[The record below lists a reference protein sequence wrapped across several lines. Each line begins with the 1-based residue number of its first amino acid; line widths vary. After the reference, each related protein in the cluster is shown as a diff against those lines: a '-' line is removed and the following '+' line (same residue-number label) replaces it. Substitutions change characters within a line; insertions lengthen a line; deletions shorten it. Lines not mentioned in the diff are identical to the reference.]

1 LTLFWSIFCWF
12 LIPNSPVGAWFLDE
26 EDQYKA
32 IERVKDNL
40 TGIKNHHFKFYQML
54 EAFKDP
60 KVWLLAAIQLT
71 QNVPNGAVGSV
82 SHQHPFLPWRCRSFK
97 YLLRVTMVVS
107 SSNDNKGAFV

>member
-1 LTLFWSIFCWF
+1 LTLIWSIFCWY
-12 LIPNSPVGAWFLDE
+12 LIPNSPVGAWFLRE

-40 TGIKNHHFKFYQML
+40 TGIKSHDLKSYQVL

-71 QNVPNGAVGSV
+71 QNVPNGAIGSV
-82 SHQHPFLPWRCRSFK
+82 SHPHHI
-97 YLLRVTMVVS
+97 TS
-107 SSNDNKGAFV
+107 SDVATFIYFTTDYNTFGQFD

>member
-1 LTLFWSIFCWF
+1 M
-12 LIPNSPVGAWFLDE
+12 GAWFLEE

-40 TGIKNHHFKFYQML
+40 TGIKSNHVKLDQVL

-71 QNVPNGAVGSV
+71 QNVPNGALGSV
-82 SHQHPFLPWRCRSFK
+82 SYLHPQLSFRCS
-97 YLLRVTMVVS
+97 YLEIFCC
-107 SSNDNKGAFV
+107 GF

>member
-1 LTLFWSIFCWF
+1 
-12 LIPNSPVGAWFLDE
+12 VE

-40 TGIKNHHFKFYQML
+40 TGIKNHHFKFYQVL

-82 SHQHPFLPWRCRSFK
+82 SHLHHIRLGKVAALK
-97 YLLRVTMVVS
+97 YILLRVTMVLS
-107 SSNDNKGAFV
+107 SLNDNTGAFV